1 MRQRNQKTLIIVFLV
16 KRKIFSPLFLDLSRR
31 NRFLEL
37 LYYFLVFLYLQ
48 ECPLFKNCN
57 IHFLKQLVSELKIE
71 ILPPKCTLIADDYTS
86 RDIYFIRRG
95 VCLEMNKK
103 GIKIKSVL
111 IIMNFV
117 SPKGFVVNGEW

>member
-1 MRQRNQKTLIIVFLV
+1 M
-16 KRKIFSPLFLDLSRR
+16 
-31 NRFLEL
+31 
-37 LYYFLVFLYLQ
+37 
-48 ECPLFKNCN
+48 FKNCN

-117 SPKGFVVNGEW
+117 SPKGFVVSGECAVSGVQPLFFFPKLDGLIFLNATV